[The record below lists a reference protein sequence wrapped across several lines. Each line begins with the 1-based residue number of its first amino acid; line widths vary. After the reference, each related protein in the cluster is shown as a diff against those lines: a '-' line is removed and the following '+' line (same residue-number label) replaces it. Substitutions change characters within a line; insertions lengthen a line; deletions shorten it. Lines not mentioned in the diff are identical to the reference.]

1 MVNVAITIVAY
12 DGDTLKRSTGQ
23 GMGGSLQSR
32 AASRT
37 NLQIGSECA
46 IRQFYSTIGMPPAIF
61 CITVTCTFV
70 IPYLLNVFRP
80 VGGNLTGGYNLMA

>member
-23 GMGGSLQSR
+23 GMGGSLQLR

-37 NLQIGSECA
+37 NLQIGS
-46 IRQFYSTIGMPPAIF
+46 
-61 CITVTCTFV
+61 
-70 IPYLLNVFRP
+70 
-80 VGGNLTGGYNLMA
+80 